1 MFAIFTTG
9 GKQYKV
15 QEGDILEIE
24 KIDAEKTVEFGEVLM
39 VDSKIGTPFV
49 EGAKVKAEVLN
60 QKRDAKIIV
69 FKKKRRQNYRR
80 KQGHRQDVTVIKI
93 TKIAV

>member
-24 KIDAEKTVEFGEVLM
+24 KIDAEKTVEFDEVLM

-49 EGAKVKAEVLN
+49 EGVKVKAEVLN
-60 QKRDAKIIV
+60 QKRDSKIIV

-80 KQGHRQDVTVIKI
+80 KQGHRQDITVIKI
-93 TKIAV
+93 VKIAA